1 MVVLVL
7 VVGWQQLGVK
17 EISGA
22 VGGPIAYVIA
32 LTHPWG
38 FDCWGLFFIRVGGG
52 GLIRV
57 ERNIGYT

>member
-22 VGGPIAYVIA
+22 VGGPIAYVNAYRSIHGS
-32 LTHPWG
+32 LVSG
-38 FDCWGLFFIRVGGG
+38 VFSF
-52 GLIRV
+52 
-57 ERNIGYT
+57 